1 MIPTRHPTL
10 TGLPRLYTEPFPLVR
25 RRGHDRPTLVS
36 RQTPTEIPRACRLEV
51 TTQIVR
57 KRDGTV
63 VFQDVVPTAPDRRQT
78 ILPPPPE
85 PRFGAHHLVA
95 VVWALAV
102 ALWIV
107 QVMR

>member
-1 MIPTRHPTL
+1 MIPTRRPTL
-10 TGLPRLYTEPFPLVR
+10 TGLPRLYAEPFPLVR
-25 RRGHDRPTLVS
+25 RRGHDRPTLIS

-57 KRDGTV
+57 KRDGAL
-63 VFQDVVPTAPDRRQT
+63 VFQDVVPGRRET
-78 ILPPPPE
+78 MLPPPPE
-85 PRFGAHHLVA
+85 PRFGAHHLVS